1 MITKILS
8 DIESDV
14 ESKIYIEQKK
24 LTAIRS
30 IAKLLKQIDFSAE
43 VVPYENNAKLSHLLV
58 SLKGMALNEEE
69 IKLIDT
75 IVQN

>member
-14 ESKIYIEQKK
+14 ESNIYIEQKK
-24 LTAIRS
+24 LAAIRS

-43 VVPYENNAKLSHLLV
+43 VVPYENNGKLSHLLV
-58 SLKGMALNEEE
+58 SLKGTALNEEE

>member
-24 LTAIRS
+24 LAAIRS

-43 VVPYENNAKLSHLLV
+43 VVPYENNGKLSHLLV